1 MSGVF
6 DRIYE
11 RNAWHGRESLS
22 GPGSGTASTTRL
34 VPELLSLVARTG
46 ARSVLDAAC
55 GDGFWMPDLPG
66 YIGIDLVPA
75 AVERARARHPDRD
88 LRVADI
94 RRDALPAVDLVILRD
109 ALQHL
114 PIADARAALANIARS
129 GSRWLLA
136 STYEGGANVDVTDG
150 GDWCPDL
157 GESPFD
163 LPAPVARIFDGWG
176 WEDPDEVRDAR
187 KWLGLWPLA
196 EVAR

>member
-1 MSGVF
+1 MSSVF

-66 YIGIDLVPA
+66 YIGIDLVSA
-75 AVERARARHPDRD
+75 AVERARARRPDRD

-94 RRDALPAVDLVILRD
+94 RRDALPAADLVILRD

-136 STYEGGANVDVTDG
+136 STYEGGANVDVADG

-157 GESPFD
+157 QASPFD

-176 WEDPDEVRDAR
+176 WEDPDELRDAR
-187 KWLGLWPLA
+187 KWLGLWPLV
-196 EVAR
+196 EVGP